1 MNCRKKWWVRNE
13 EGFTA
18 VEILVGIVLFGI
30 LVAGLTSAYTS
41 IKSSYTTARQLSEMY
56 TVLSA
61 CPEVDRA
68 LEYNSLSGST
78 NCYPNNVF
86 QVENTTNSQSIT
98 YSPALNVTDT
108 SSLPGTDPLQSI
120 PDSKVVNISL
130 AFPAPTTAPPL
141 QLRMLIT
148 RNGIGQQ

>member
-1 MNCRKKWWVRNE
+1 MKHRHSWWARKE

-18 VEILVGIVLFGI
+18 VVIMVGLVFFGI

-56 TVLSA
+56 TVLIA

-68 LEYNSLSGST
+68 LEYNSLSGAT

-86 QVENTTNSQSIT
+86 QVENTTNAQSIT
-98 YSPALNVTDT
+98 YSPSLTVTDT
-108 SSLPGTDPLQSI
+108 SALAASDPLQTV

-130 AFPAPTTAPPL
+130 AFPPPTKAQPL
-141 QLRMLIT
+141 QLRLLIT

>member
-1 MNCRKKWWVRNE
+1 MNRCKSWWALPEN
-13 EGFTA
+13 GFTA

-68 LEYNSLSGST
+68 LEYTSLSGAT

-86 QVENTTNSQSIT
+86 QAEDTTASHSIT
-98 YSPALNVTDT
+98 YSPNLTVTDT
-108 SSLPGTDPLQSI
+108 SALPAGDPLQAV
-120 PDSKVVNISL
+120 PDSKVVSINL
-130 AFPAPTTAPPL
+130 AFPAPSQAPPL

-148 RNGIGQQ
+148 RNGIAQQ

>member
-1 MNCRKKWWVRNE
+1 MKHRHSWWAQSE

-68 LEYNSLSGST
+68 LEYNSLSGAT

-86 QVENTTNSQSIT
+86 QVEDTTNTQSIT
-98 YSPALNVTDT
+98 YSPSLTVTDT
-108 SSLPGTDPLQSI
+108 SALTAGDPLQTV
-120 PDSKVVNISL
+120 PDSKVVNITL
-130 AFPAPTTAPPL
+130 PFPAPTKATPL

>member
-1 MNCRKKWWVRNE
+1 MNGRHSWWARTE

-41 IKSSYTTARQLSEMY
+41 IKSTYTTARQLSEMY

-68 LEYNSLSGST
+68 LEYNSLSGAT

-86 QVENTTNSQSIT
+86 QVENTTNTQSIT
-98 YSPALNVTDT
+98 YSPSLTVADT
-108 SSLPGTDPLQSI
+108 STLASSDPLQGI
-120 PDSKVVNISL
+120 PDSKVVTISL
-130 AFPAPTTAPPL
+130 AFPSPTTAPPL

>member
-1 MNCRKKWWVRNE
+1 MKRRHNWWVRAE

-68 LEYNSLSGST
+68 LEYNSLSGAT

-86 QVENTTNSQSIT
+86 QVENTTNAQSIT
-98 YSPALNVTDT
+98 YSPNLTVTDT
-108 SSLPGTDPLQSI
+108 SALAASDPLQTV
-120 PDSKVVNISL
+120 PDSKVVNITL
-130 AFPAPTTAPPL
+130 AFPSPTTATPL